1 MICNYNNTW
10 KYQKKFPKNFKKNPG
25 YFGIQSKQLWLGG
38 FQVESPNIATGHT
51 LPSRCSRIKRPS
63 NGAHEFPGLVLSGKS
78 ASIIGI
84 FIGSPEN
91 PGSWA
96 VAASF
101 WMGFCCRVLARNLD
115 KNRKQQNHVFSHHPP
130 IITGDTPCKTC
141 HFQPYQL
148 LRVID
153 GLPWGEKTSV
163 ESYWRLSNFEQ
174 ATSLEKRIPL
184 IIWANDKLS
193 FTYPK
198 KFKKNPQI
206 MGVQSLSGDGTAQ
219 LKHINNTSSHSQTSR
234 FHLGK
239 QSRLNTLITCD

>member
-25 YFGIQSKQLWLGG
+25 YFGIQSKQLWLRG

-84 FIGSPEN
+84 FIGTPEN

-101 WMGFCCRVLARNLD
+101 WMGFCCRVLARNLGQ
-115 KNRKQQNHVFSHHPP
+115 KSKTTESCVFTSSTYHHWWH
-130 IITGDTPCKTC
+130 TLQTC

-153 GLPWGEKTSV
+153 GLPPGKKHL
-163 ESYWRLSNFEQ
+163 LSRTDGCQ
-174 ATSLEKRIPL
+174 T
-184 IIWANDKLS
+184 LS
-193 FTYPK
+193 KP
-198 KFKKNPQI
+198 
-206 MGVQSLSGDGTAQ
+206 
-219 LKHINNTSSHSQTSR
+219 HH
-234 FHLGK
+234 
-239 QSRLNTLITCD
+239 